1 MLDFVKTRYATQK
14 DGSVDVFPDFMVDS
28 KTTDLMIRG
37 NSFYAIWDED
47 AGLWSTNQYDVQRL
61 VDKDLYFKANELK
74 RTLGSDVKFNIKT
87 LTNFSTG
94 RWTQWNK
101 FSKSCPD
108 NYHELDVQINLLYCT
123 AALEQV
129 RERY

>member
-74 RTLGSDVKFNIKT
+74 RTLGSDVKFNKKSPVCNT
-87 LTNFSTG
+87 LGSYSG
-94 RWTQWNK
+94 
-101 FSKSCPD
+101 
-108 NYHELDVQINLLYCT
+108 I
-123 AALEQV
+123 
-129 RERY
+129 